1 MSPPSTAPTKSGRR
15 VLPAALRAMRLVI
28 VESRPSV
35 QLIVALRYL
44 AAASLTGSLAWS
56 HSPALL
62 AWVMAT
68 MAIYLVNGVSDLSGD
83 RANGSTRPLASGRLS
98 ESVTR
103 GAIVACAAFS
113 IVVAASVGIA
123 LLVLNLGY
131 LALGVYYS
139 VGPDPA
145 KNSSLATSVVVAL
158 GGLMTYAAA
167 HSVSDASLTHSLVI
181 VALAMSAW
189 MVLGSVVKD
198 LPDLEGDKQN
208 GRRTLAVTKG
218 QTAARRAAAVLA
230 FVIVGVTSAAVV
242 VTGTA
247 HLWWWALVLGAG
259 GLWLAGTA
267 LRGSEPS
274 SPYRAFMTT
283 QQLSH
288 AILVI
293 GI

>member
-1 MSPPSTAPTKSGRR
+1 MSPTSTEPTESGRH
-15 VLPAALRAMRLVI
+15 VLTAALRTMRLI
-28 VESRPSV
+28 FVESRPSV
-35 QLIVALRYL
+35 QLVVALRYI
-44 AAASLTGSLAWS
+44 AAVSLTGSFAWS
-56 HSPALL
+56 HGPALVS
-62 AWVMAT
+62 WVTAT
-68 MAIYLVNGVSDLSGD
+68 MAIYLLNGVSDLSGD

-103 GAIVACAAFS
+103 VSIAVCVACS
-113 IVVAASVGIA
+113 IAVSATVGGT
-123 LLVLNLGY
+123 LLVLNLSY

-139 VGPDPA
+139 VGPTPA

-167 HSVSDASLTHSLVI
+167 HSGSDAHPTVSLII

-189 MVLGSVVKD
+189 MILGSVVKD

-218 QTAARRAAAVLA
+218 PSAARRAAAVLA
-230 FVIVGVTSAAVV
+230 VMIVGASGVAVV
-242 VTGTA
+242 VAGA
-247 HLWWWALVLGAG
+247 AQLWWWVLILAAG
-259 GLWLAGTA
+259 GLWLTVTA
-267 LRGSEPS
+267 LRKSEPTG
-274 SPYRAFMTT
+274 PYRAFMTT

-288 AILVI
+288 AILVM